1 MVSFRSKIW
10 RSLCSCFYTIAIFI
24 LVSMVA
30 SIRRGIG
37 PSRAILDLF
46 NNQHYWVSQVLPLA
60 VAMLSVNIFML
71 VRLREG
77 EQKPFLRRPNF
88 HRMRWRFTVISL
100 GVLLAVGYQ
109 LAELWQKGFGPD
121 DWDSYLLLLALAIP
135 FIVSTPMAWL
145 QKPDDEVIEALE
157 TGNFT
162 RLADERDRLARM
174 QAGNAALKFTIIFIL
189 VAGSLFDILVTH
201 RWPAR
206 SLLEIEL
213 MAVAWHYFYSKFKS
227 EI

>member
-60 VAMLSVNIFML
+60 VAVFLVNIFM
-71 VRLREG
+71 RIILRDG

-88 HRMRWRFTVISL
+88 HRMRWRFSVISL